1 MRERER
7 RTGGLMMSR
16 SWSSRVFESIKANN
30 ALCFPP
36 GPDER
41 LAKAG
46 PVTTNSLQFCW
57 SPGFYRESP
66 HTLVFIS
73 NIQL

>member
-1 MRERER
+1 MV
-7 RTGGLMMSR
+7 SR
-16 SWSSRVFESIKANN
+16 SGSSTVFESIKANN

-36 GPDER
+36 GPDKR

-46 PVTTNSLQFCW
+46 PVTMTSLQFRR
-57 SPGFYRESP
+57 SPGFNRESP